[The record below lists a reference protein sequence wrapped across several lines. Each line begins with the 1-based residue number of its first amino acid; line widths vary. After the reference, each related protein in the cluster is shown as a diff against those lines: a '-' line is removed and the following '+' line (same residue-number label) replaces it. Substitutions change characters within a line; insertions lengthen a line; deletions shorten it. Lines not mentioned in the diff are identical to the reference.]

1 MVVGHVETREQ
12 HPDAD
17 KLSVCTV
24 DVGGVELLQIVCGAP
39 TVDAGQNVAVA
50 QVGTRLPGDF
60 KIKKAKIR
68 GVESRGMIC
77 SVRELELGEDHDGIW
92 VLPEGLT
99 KGAGVAEAMDRVDW
113 VLEIDNKSLTRRPDL
128 WGHRGIAREIAA
140 LLGVEHDVQCR
151 AVLYRTAGVQEL
163 GLAQDQAAGL
173 LGGPAQLDQ
182 RCLAN

>member
-1 MVVGHVETREQ
+1 MLISMKWLGRHVDLDGISPEELSSQLTLRTAEVEGFERFAAHLDDVVVGHVLTREQ

-24 DVGGVELLQIVCGAP
+24 DVGGEEPLQIVCGAAN
-39 TVDAGQNVAVA
+39 VDAGQSVAVA
-50 QVGTRLPGDF
+50 QVGTVLPGDF

-99 KGAGVAEAMDRVDW
+99 
-113 VLEIDNKSLTRRPDL
+113 
-128 WGHRGIAREIAA
+128 
-140 LLGVEHDVQCR
+140 
-151 AVLYRTAGVQEL
+151 
-163 GLAQDQAAGL
+163 
-173 LGGPAQLDQ
+173 
-182 RCLAN
+182 